1 MGLDEIKDVAKD
13 FADKAVAKTGEVVEV
28 SKLRLELSKQQGRL
42 RALYQKLGSSVY
54 SMKEKDYEDLD
65 LIDNLCQDITEN
77 LKLQK
82 KLQGQIAALKKM
94 AVCPVCGSSVT
105 ERQKGFFCSNKQ
117 CRFALWK
124 NSRYFESI
132 GKSMTSATAQKLL
145 GSGKIKLKGCKSAKT
160 GNTFDATVYMEV
172 FEDGKTRFNMEFDNG
187 GKRK

>member
-54 SMKEKDYEDLD
+54 SMKEKDYEDPD
-65 LIDNLCQDITEN
+65 LIDSLCQDITEN

-94 AVCPVCGSSVT
+94 AVCPVCGSRNPMDSVY
-105 ERQKGFFCSNKQ
+105 CNQ
-117 CRFALWK
+117 CG
-124 NSRYFESI
+124 SRLKKEFEQPPE
-132 GKSMTSATAQKLL
+132 T
-145 GSGKIKLKGCKSAKT
+145 GSSSEGSSP
-160 GNTFDATVYMEV
+160 E
-172 FEDGKTRFNMEFDNG
+172 E
-187 GKRK
+187 

>member
-54 SMKEKDYEDLD
+54 SMKEKDYENPD
-65 LIDNLCQDITEN
+65 LIDSLCQDITEN

-94 AVCPVCGSSVT
+94 AVCPVCGGRKPMDSVY
-105 ERQKGFFCSNKQ
+105 CNQ
-117 CRFALWK
+117 CG
-124 NSRYFESI
+124 SR
-132 GKSMTSATAQKLL
+132 
-145 GSGKIKLKGCKSAKT
+145 LKK
-160 GNTFDATVYMEV
+160 V
-172 FEDGKTRFNMEFDNG
+172 FEQPPDTGSSSEESSSEE
-187 GKRK
+187 

>member
-82 KLQGQIAALKKM
+82 NAEWE
-94 AVCPVCGSSVT
+94 VCS
-105 ERQKGFFCSNKQ
+105 
-117 CRFALWK
+117 
-124 NSRYFESI
+124 
-132 GKSMTSATAQKLL
+132 
-145 GSGKIKLKGCKSAKT
+145 
-160 GNTFDATVYMEV
+160 D
-172 FEDGKTRFNMEFDNG
+172 
-187 GKRK
+187 